1 MKQADQKTPEWFE
14 QRKMRITGSRVGAIL
29 GLSPWQKPHDVI
41 RAMVREHHNYPSEF
55 LGNPATDHGN
65 NNEQRALLCFMR
77 ETGLQVEECGFFPY
91 GQRLGAS
98 PDGLTSDGGVL
109 EIKAPYSL
117 RNGGEFK
124 SISEQPHYL
133 AQVQMEL
140 LSTGRT
146 HAWFAQFIPQ
156 KGDPLAFDYVEE
168 KMRIERVEFDPN
180 WIDEN
185 LEKISR
191 FYELLLSELDNE
203 EHLNP
208 LRVAVDTPEAGS
220 LISELDEI
228 RLRKKSDESREK
240 EIVSILAEMTG
251 GKNALIHG
259 RNLTRVERKGSI
271 RYAAVV
277 KDHLPDLDLSG
288 YTSSGSEYWKL
299 S

>member
-1 MKQADQKTPEWFE
+1 MQQHDQGTPEWHA
-14 QRKMRITGSRVGAIL
+14 QRHGRITGSRVGAIL
-29 GLSPWQKPHDVI
+29 GMSPWQKPADVL
-41 RAMVREHHNYPSEF
+41 RAMVREYHGAESEF
-55 LGNPATDHGN
+55 DAQFVADHGTQ
-65 NNEQRALLCFMR
+65 NEQRAMLCFMR
-77 ETGLQVEECGFFPY
+77 ETGLSVEQCGFFPY
-91 GQRLGAS
+91 GERLGAS

-109 EIKAPYSL
+109 ELKTPYSL

-124 SISEQPHYL
+124 TIDQQPHYFS
-133 AQVQMEL
+133 QVQMEM
-140 LSTGRT
+140 LSTGRE
-146 HAWFAQFIPQ
+146 HAWFAQYIAP
-156 KGDPLAFDYVEE
+156 KGDPLSPDYVEE
-168 KMRIERVEFDPN
+168 KIKIERVEFEPN

-185 LEKISR
+185 LEKISQ
-191 FYELLLSELDNE
+191 FYDLYLSELENE

-240 EIVSILAEMTG
+240 EIVSLLAEMTG

-259 RNLTRVERKGSI
+259 RRLTRVERKGSI

-288 YTSSGSEYWKL
+288 YTSIGSEYWKL

>member
-1 MKQADQKTPEWFE
+1 MEQRTPEWHE
-14 QRKMRITGSRVGAIL
+14 KRKGRITGSRCGAIL
-29 GLSPWQKPHDVI
+29 GLSPWQKPADVL
-41 RAMVREHHNYPSEF
+41 RAMVREYHGAPTEF
-55 LGNPATDHGN
+55 TGNPATDHGN
-65 NNEQRALLCFMR
+65 NNEQRALLAFMR
-77 ETGLQVEECGFFPY
+77 ESGLDVEQCGFFPH

-124 SISEQPHYL
+124 SISEQPHYF

-140 LSTGRT
+140 LSTGRK
-146 HAWFAQFIPQ
+146 HAWFAQYIAP
-156 KGDPLAFDYVEE
+156 KGDFFSPDYVEE
-168 KMRIERVEFDPN
+168 KIKIERVEFEPN

-185 LEKISR
+185 LEKISQ
-191 FYELLLSELDNE
+191 FYALYLSELGNE
-203 EHLNP
+203 EHLKP

-228 RLRKKSDESREK
+228 RLRKKSDELREK

-271 RYAAVV
+271 RYAEVV